1 MREGNHK
8 TNRSANGN
16 KLASILLLPPSIL
29 VKSLKEINEISK
41 IFKKNTDK
49 KDQKSRKCSQTFKAK
64 NQKHSKKH
72 SGKEQ
77 V

>member
-8 TNRSANGN
+8 TNRSTNGN
-16 KLASILLLPPSIL
+16 KLASILLLPPSIS

-64 NQKHSKKH
+64 KSFREKTSPNL
-72 SGKEQ
+72 